1 MNKLRFKLVFSKR
14 LGMLVPIA
22 EISRSH
28 QKTVTPAAVS
38 SAVVEHSVSEKHF
51 WKISSGSAVL
61 LLAGCLGL
69 IAPPVFAL
77 DVNTVPTNPTT
88 ISGNVEYHPNGNV
101 LGVTTT
107 TNQAIIHWESFSI
120 GANATVNFVMPSTA
134 ASVLNRVMGDSASL
148 IQGMLNANGHVYIVN
163 HNGIYFGAGSQVN
176 VGSLTATTLDNIRD
190 KAIEDIYTQGILSNK
205 TAPVFSFAD
214 AVGVIDVAGKEFNE
228 KGEVVKE
235 AANIKAADG
244 GRVMLLAPDVK
255 NSGVIRA
262 DDGQVILAAGKTIYL
277 STLDKFAGL
286 LVEVNSGGTATN
298 LGDIL
303 VKNGNASMIGLSVN
317 QGGRISA
324 TTTVRSNG
332 SIFLKAKAI
341 TQFETPLTDIYGQ
354 VKLGEGSLTEVT
366 VAQGDNETVK
376 NAQTVAKSNI
386 EITGQNIAIE
396 GTVVA
401 NSGVVNVTGKTN
413 SGTTSIYVGD
423 KAVIDVSGV
432 DATAPM
438 SRNQLAI
445 DLYSQQL
452 NDSPILRGGALFGKK
467 LYLDARKGT
476 GIISQAVI
484 DDALLSQ
491 DRTVSE
497 RMTSGGSVSLVADTV
512 VTKQGSV
519 IDLSSGTTTYAAGNI
534 RESRLF
540 YNGKWINASDA
551 IAGVP
556 YSAINDEYSITN
568 ERFGVTRTWALA
580 STATGQFQAGYVEGA
595 NAGKLTVDATAL
607 ALQGDLVAHKTIG
620 TFQRGDY
627 AHVSTPLGGTLN
639 INYLGA
645 GDFNITDQ
653 VSLLPTEFT
662 SESSLSD
669 QQKQQSELSTG
680 VFSKGINNLTL
691 NANSAKI
698 NVNGAINASPAGNI
712 SIDGGAGVN
721 VASNITVAGG
731 NVKLAASST
740 ADVVLAENVKISTA
754 GLLTNDL
761 PGIRGAMQGQ
771 VVTRG
776 GNVTV
781 TDGLVMKNGSS
792 IDANSGAW
800 IKSNGQ
806 VASAQGG
813 NVDVTLAQNSIADGA
828 ITSYGL
834 VTNGTQSSGGQLAVH
849 LQGVTGTSGVKDI
862 QLGGKN
868 TQAANT
874 LYLSEGFFKSGGF
887 SQYTI
892 DNQNNVLGS
901 ISVGDASG
909 SQTVIHPEQATR
921 FLSSASRGISNG
933 LMPDNITTPV
943 MRPADTRQ
951 PVSISLNAGNQF
963 TLHENALLSTDA
975 PTAVNGPKGNVSITS
990 LGQMSILGGID
1001 APSANVTLAIKALPG
1016 SATIPNSKFD
1026 NTLSL
1031 FVGEKAY
1038 INARGAYIAPPSAD
1052 GTLRQNA
1059 VANAGNISL
1068 SAENGVLILKEGSK
1082 LDVSAVSGAVD
1093 LPVSGGFARQQVD
1106 GNAGSIKLA
1115 GRDGLAL
1122 DGDLQGQASGTGAA
1136 GTLELRLGGIDAVGT
1151 EGNSNDP
1158 LFYAGGQRILTV
1170 TQQHQVVSGS
1180 NSAGSLTSN
1189 LIDTSSP
1196 QKPLT
1201 NAVGKGQISA
1211 EQITKGG
1218 FDNVA
1223 LRVDYVQE
1231 NSASGL
1237 VFENG
1242 LTLNVPSVLTL
1253 DASSISGAAT
1263 VNSAAL
1269 VLTNSNA
1276 TALVNPTLGTG
1287 QLQFNADFVDVIG
1300 NVAFTNIN
1308 ELQIKSKG
1316 DIRLGGIRSRSSST
1330 GSLVTPHKVVMDAA
1344 QIYPV
1349 TAHAFE
1355 VKPTGNNTVIEVRN
1369 SSNASSQVPLSAQGK
1384 LTLTADHISQLGTI
1398 RAPLGQISLNAAES
1412 LVMGERSLTSVS
1424 AENSLIPYLVTTL
1437 GGSRLVADKDS
1448 VQSDAS
1454 PYAGK
1459 KISLNSKNV
1468 DMQEG
1473 STVDISGGGDMLAYE
1488 WIQGIGGTVDV
1499 LNQSGY
1505 YAVMPGLGNQY
1516 APYDFNMQSNSDV
1529 ALGQAIYLAGGNG
1542 LAAGKYTL
1550 LPAHYALLPGA
1561 YLVKASATQ
1570 VPINAALGQLDG
1582 GTLMSGYF
1590 TRLDDTSRSQFNSFS
1605 VYNGNVFTVNAATK
1619 DYKGPAEYLLTYLN
1633 DFYSKQA
1640 SANNTTLN
1648 LPKDAGQLSIQALN
1662 QLELNGQITGKAV
1675 AGGRGALVD
1684 ISSNRIEVVSA
1695 VSPPKTG
1702 VLTLTAEQLNNIDAE
1717 SILLGGSR
1725 TVQGN
1730 KQTITT
1736 NASEVVF
1743 ANDATNSVSTTEL
1756 LVAAKDEVR
1765 LREGASIQADE
1776 SANGSVG
1783 VRELQTEGAGAFLA
1797 VSAFNTL
1804 SFDRSN
1810 ASSLTGV
1817 MAIENGASLGATRS
1831 AVVDASRSLR
1841 LDGTLAVGQGGSL
1854 TLGTNRFLLGDAASG
1869 IDGTKLSQQTL
1880 LSFGDLSRL
1889 SLNSYQNIDIYGQVS
1904 LGSDQLNLT
1913 LNTSGLAHHG
1923 DGNVQINANTLTLK
1937 NTQDGSVFNAPTD
1950 SNNATLV
1957 LNTKNTVLGET
1968 QSVKGNKQRFDIQ
1981 GFDHVNVNAQEAIT
1995 VSGKG
2000 QVDVKATS
2008 TQLSAAKI
2016 TADTGANYALNATGK
2031 LETTSNGQA
2040 LAETKGFGGKLA
2052 VTASETVIN
2061 STVELLAGQFNATST
2076 NADLKLN
2083 SNGKIITRSTTV
2095 QFDQTHVKNTDAG
2108 DVTLTSATGN
2118 VEVAENALID
2128 VSGGS
2133 QQGDAGS
2140 LTVNAKNGQ
2149 FVVADGALKGG
2160 ASANEQA
2167 GEFKLDVKAL
2177 NNFSQV
2183 NKALETGK
2191 FNQSR
2196 DIRVRTGNVDIQ
2208 ATDTVTS
2215 KQFVLGVDAGDANIA
2230 GRINA
2235 DSNKG
2240 GEVAI
2245 YANGLVKLA
2254 NTAVITARGLQANQ
2268 SAGDVQTG
2276 SGGDVLLSSNS
2287 LSSVNAVSAEAG
2299 ATIDVSGYDKTANN
2313 NVGLDGA
2320 DGSVTLRGRRGT
2332 TGNTNTVNV
2341 AFNTTGAIKGAAEVR
2356 VEGVKTYT
2364 SDSFNSGIAG
2374 LVTDTNNFYNA
2385 NPDAGS
2391 YAKTKDGLVAQV
2403 LPHIEVKSTG
2413 NMTSDAD
2420 QNLRVFGLLQVGKG
2434 GTLTLMSG
2442 GDLALNGSLSDG
2454 FSTAATNGVLQPNTK
2469 TFNLNFIAGADYTAA
2484 NQYATK
2490 NEVGNFSL
2498 ATGKLIR
2505 TGEGDITVVAG
2516 RNIDLAP
2523 NANIYTLGKTVANV
2537 DGFTLPRAV
2546 ANSSDGNSY
2555 NVNGSYVNN
2564 GGDIELRAGKDITG
2578 SLSGQ
2583 TVNEWLSRQGTLTRI
2598 GARGAV
2604 RDTSWW
2610 IRADLFNQGVA
2621 ALAGGDV
2628 TVKAGGNITDFSV
2641 ASATNAQFDNAGTPA
2656 TGNSVVNGGGD
2667 INIHSGGDLTNGIY
2681 YNGRGELNIRVDGDI
2696 KKTGT
2701 TGTTIALQDAKA
2713 DVRATGAALI
2723 ETVYNPT
2730 LWMQNTN
2737 VTNSDNLTFFNTYT
2751 DNSGFSLSALLGNL
2765 TIGQSDPGSL
2775 NKGTLFNDDNNSLGA
2790 VIKNDMAAIHPGL
2803 VEATAFGGGITVNK
2817 IIVAP
2822 SKNGGLNLL
2831 ANADIVGAV
2840 SSAERDKPVAQILM
2854 SNADTATNLSIQNPF
2869 AGRPTDNLVL
2879 FGDLKYGNKPSSVNT
2894 GTANTAVI
2902 VSKTG
2907 SIDLPGDPP
2916 ASLVSQAEGAGAF
2929 GLKTSM
2935 PAYISAG
2942 KNLTLNAS
2950 IQHNNQNDL
2959 SYLKAGNDIVM
2970 KANQPLAK
2978 IEVNG
2983 PGDLIVQAGRDI
2995 NLGNSAGILSRANNV
3010 NPNLA
3015 TNGAN
3020 ITVLAGVGELGADIA
3035 GFISLYIDPQG
3046 RGPVSLQEASALGE
3060 YRAKVNA
3067 SVHAYMQKMTG
3078 KTLTVDQAMQ
3088 LYLALDVN
3096 KQSPLVYDVFS
3107 KEMVFAIKDYVQTAN
3122 TERGDAVISG
3132 LFPSQRTYNGN
3143 ISMYQSQIVTAR
3155 DGNINLLLPGGLLNA
3170 GVAADPANLPHGI
3183 GIITERGGYI
3193 NVYAEKGFEVN
3204 QSKVKTLF
3212 GGDLIAWVNNGD
3224 IDAGRGSKTAV
3235 SIPERNPIIDN
3246 QGNVTVEVKGVA
3258 SGSGLATE
3266 TYDPD
3271 GPNGGMVAPK
3281 SGTVYLAAPRGA
3293 LDAGEAG
3300 VSSGGDLFVGAQV
3313 INNATNI
3320 TAAGT
3325 SAGVPVADTG
3335 SLAGSL
3341 AGVTSTAAGVSNAMT
3356 ESLANQ
3362 MGNQNVA
3369 PKELPPIVTVK
3380 TIRLED

>member
-28 QKTVTPAAVS
+28 QKTVTPAALS
-38 SAVVEHSVSEKHF
+38 SAVVEHSVSERHF
-51 WKISSGSAVL
+51 WKISSSSAVL

-69 IAPPVFAL
+69 IAPPVIAM
-77 DVNTVPTNPTT
+77 DANTLPTNGKIITGAGD
-88 ISGNVEYHPNGNV
+88 INSNGNV

-107 TNQAIIHWESFSI
+107 TNQAIIHWDSFNI
-120 GANATVNFVMPSTA
+120 GANATVNFVMPNTA
-134 ASVLNRVMGDSASL
+134 ASVLNRVMGNSASL

-163 HNGIYFGAGSQVN
+163 QNGIYFGAGSQIN

-190 KAIEDIYTQGILSNK
+190 NAIENIYSQGILSNK

-235 AANIKAADG
+235 AANIRAADG

-298 LGDIL
+298 LGQIL

-341 TQFETPLTDIYGQ
+341 TQYDSPLTDIYGQ
-354 VKLGEGSLTEVT
+354 VKLGKGSVTEVK
-366 VAQGDNETVK
+366 VEVGDQETVK
-376 NAQTVAKSNI
+376 NAQDVAKSNI
-386 EITGQNIAIE
+386 DITGQNIAIE
-396 GTVVA
+396 GTVTA
-401 NSGVVNVTGKTN
+401 NSGVVNVAGKTN

-438 SRNQLAI
+438 SRNQLVI

-484 DDALLSQ
+484 NDALLSQ

-497 RMTSGGSVSLVADTV
+497 RMTSGGSVSLVADSV

-551 IAGVP
+551 VAGVP
-556 YSAINDEYSITN
+556 YSAINDEYSLTD
-568 ERFGVTRTWALA
+568 ERWGVTRTWALA
-580 STATGQFQAGYVEGA
+580 STSTGQYQAGYVAGA
-595 NAGKLTVDATAL
+595 DAGKLGVDATAL
-607 ALQGDLVAHKTIG
+607 ALQGDLVAQKTIG
-620 TFQRGDY
+620 TFQRGDF

-645 GDFNITDQ
+645 GNFNITDQ
-653 VSLLPTEFT
+653 VSLLPTGFT
-662 SESSLSD
+662 SESLLND
-669 QQKQQSELSTG
+669 QQKQQSDLSTG
-680 VFSKGINNLTL
+680 AFSQGINHLTL
-691 NANSAKI
+691 TANSAKV

-712 SIDGGAGVN
+712 TIDGGAGVN

-761 PGIRGAMQGQ
+761 PGMQGAMQGQ

-781 TDGLVMKNGSS
+781 TDGLVMKNGAR
-792 IDANSGAW
+792 IDASSGAW

-806 VASAQGG
+806 VVSAQGG
-813 NVDVTLAQNSIADGA
+813 NVDVTLAQNSIANGA

-834 VTNGTQSSGGQLAVH
+834 VANGVQSSGGQLAVH

-862 QLGGKN
+862 QLGGNN
-868 TQAANT
+868 TQAPNT

-887 SQYTI
+887 SQYAI

-921 FLSSASRGISNG
+921 FLSSTSRVVANG

-951 PVSISLNAGNQF
+951 PVSLSLNAGNQF
-963 TLHENALLSTDA
+963 TLHENALLRTDA
-975 PTAVNGPKGNVSITS
+975 PTAVNGPKGNVNITS

-1001 APSANVTLAIKALPG
+1001 APAANVTLAIKALPG

-1031 FVGEKAY
+1031 FVGEKAF

-1068 SAENGVLILKEGSK
+1068 SADNGVLILKEGSK

-1093 LPVSGGFARQQVD
+1093 LPVSSGYARQQVD

-1115 GRDGLAL
+1115 GRDGMAL

-1136 GTLELRLGGIDAVGT
+1136 GTLELRLGGIDAIGT

-1158 LFYAGGQRILTV
+1158 LFYASGQRILTV
-1170 TQQHQVVSGS
+1170 TQEHQVLSGG
-1180 NSAGSLTSN
+1180 NTAGSLTSN
-1189 LIDTSSP
+1189 LIDTSSA

-1201 NAVGKGQISA
+1201 NAVGKSQISA
-1211 EQITKGG
+1211 EQIKQGG

-1231 NSASGL
+1231 NTGSGV

-1287 QLQFNADFVDVIG
+1287 QLQFNANFVDVMG

-1330 GSLVTPHKVVMDAA
+1330 GTLATPQKVVMDAA

-1349 TAHAFE
+1349 TSHAFE
-1355 VKPTGNNTVIEVRN
+1355 VKPTGNDTVIEVKN
-1369 SSNASSQVPLSAQGK
+1369 SNNASSQVPLSAQGK

-1437 GGSRLVADKDS
+1437 GGSRLVPDKDS

-1459 KISLNSKNV
+1459 KILLNSKNV

-1488 WIQGIGGTVDV
+1488 FIPGIGGTVDV

-1561 YLVKASATQ
+1561 YLVKASAAQ
-1570 VPINAALGQLDG
+1570 VPINSAFGQVDG
-1582 GTLMSGYF
+1582 GTLVSGYF
-1590 TRLDDTSRSQFNSFS
+1590 TRVDDSSRGQFNSFS
-1605 VYNGNVFTVNAATK
+1605 VYNGNVFTVNAGTK
-1619 DYKGPAEYLLTYLN
+1619 DYKGPAEYMLTYLN

-1640 SANNTTLN
+1640 LANNTTLN

-1662 QLELNGQITGKAV
+1662 QLNLNGQITGKAV

-1684 ISSNRIEVVSA
+1684 ISSNRIEVISA
-1695 VSPPKTG
+1695 ASAPKTG

-1717 SILLGGSR
+1717 SVLLGGSR

-1743 ANDATNSVSTTEL
+1743 ANDATNAVSTTEL

-1765 LREGASIQADE
+1765 LREGATIQADA
-1776 SANGSVG
+1776 SPNGSAG
-1783 VRELQTEGAGAFLA
+1783 VRELQTEGAGAFFA

-1831 AVVDASRSLR
+1831 AVVDASRSLQ
-1841 LDGTLAVGQGGSL
+1841 LGGTLAVGQGGSL
-1854 TLGTNRFLLGDAASG
+1854 TLGTNRFLLGDAAPG
-1869 IDGTKLSQQTL
+1869 VDGTKLSQQTL

-1889 SLNSYQNIDIYGQVS
+1889 SLNSYQNIDMYGQVS

-1950 SNNATLV
+1950 SNNSTLV
-1957 LNTKNTVLGET
+1957 LNTNNTVLGET

-2000 QVDVKATS
+2000 QMDVKATS

-2031 LETTSNGQA
+2031 LETLSNGQV

-2052 VTASETVIN
+2052 ITASETVIN
-2061 STVELLAGQFNATST
+2061 NTVELLAGQFSATST

-2083 SNGKIITRSTTV
+2083 SNGKIIARSATI
-2095 QFDQTHVKNTDAG
+2095 QFDQAHVKNTDAG

-2118 VEVAENALID
+2118 VDVAEKALID

-2160 ASANEQA
+2160 ASASEQA

-2183 NKALETGK
+2183 NNALETGK

-2196 DIRVRTGNVDIQ
+2196 DIRVRTGNVNIQ
-2208 ATDTVTS
+2208 AADTVTS

-2235 DSNKG
+2235 DSSKG

-2287 LSSVNAVSAEAG
+2287 LSTVSAVSAEAG
-2299 ATIDVSGYDKTANN
+2299 ATIDVSGYDKAANN

-2341 AFNTTGAIKGAAEVR
+2341 AFNTTGAVKGAAEVR

-2364 SDSFNSGIAG
+2364 SDTFSSSIAG
-2374 LVTDTNNFYNA
+2374 LVADTNNFYNA

-2420 QNLRVFGLLQVGKG
+2420 QNLRAFGLLPGKG
-2434 GTLTLMSG
+2434 GTLTLISG
-2442 GDLALNGSLSDG
+2442 GDLALNGSISDG
-2454 FSTAATNGVLQPNTK
+2454 FSTAATNGVLQPSTQ

-2498 ATGKLIR
+2498 ASGKLIR

-2555 NVNGSYVNN
+2555 NLNGSYVNN

-2583 TVNEWLSRQGTLTRI
+2583 TVNEWLSRQGTLTRV
-2598 GARGAV
+2598 GARGTV

-2628 TVKAGGNITDFSV
+2628 TIKAGGNITDFSV
-2641 ASATNAQFDNAGTPA
+2641 ASATNAQFDNAGTTF

-2667 INIHSGGDLTNGIY
+2667 INIQSGGNLTNGIY
-2681 YNGRGELNIRVDGDI
+2681 YSGRGELNIRVDGDI

-2701 TGTTIALQDAKA
+2701 TGTTIALQDAQA

-2730 LWMQNTN
+2730 LWMQNVN

-2751 DNSGFSLSALLGNL
+2751 DNSAFSLSTLLGGL

-2775 NKGTLFNDDNNSLGA
+2775 NKGTLFNDDSNSMGA
-2790 VIKNDMAAIHPGL
+2790 VIKNDMAAIHPGK

-2822 SKNGGLNLL
+2822 SKNGGLSLL

-2840 SSAERDKPVAQILM
+2840 SSAERDKPVAQILV
-2854 SNADTATNLSIQNPF
+2854 SNADTATNLSILNPF
-2869 AGRPTDNLVL
+2869 AGKPTDNLTL
-2879 FGDLKYGNKPSSVNT
+2879 FGDLKYGNKQSSVNT
-2894 GTANTAVI
+2894 GTSNAVVI
-2902 VSKTG
+2902 VSKAG
-2907 SIDLPGDPP
+2907 NVDLPGDPP
-2916 ASLVSQAEGAGAF
+2916 ASLVSEREGAGSF
-2929 GLKTSM
+2929 GLKASM

-2950 IQHNNQNDL
+2950 LQHNNQSDV
-2959 SYLKAGNDIVM
+2959 SYLKAGNDILM

-2983 PGDLIVQAGRDI
+2983 PGELIVQAGRDI

-3020 ITVLAGVGELGADIA
+3020 ITVLAGVGERGADIA
-3035 GFISLYIDPQG
+3035 GFVSQYIDPQG
-3046 RGPVSLQEASALGE
+3046 RGPANLQGTSALGE

-3067 SVHAYMQKMTG
+3067 TVLAYMQKISG
-3078 KTLTVDQAMQ
+3078 KVLTADQAMQ
-3088 LYLALDVN
+3088 LYLALEVN
-3096 KQSPLVYDVFS
+3096 KQSPMVYDIFS

-3122 TERGDAVISG
+3122 TERGDAAISG
-3132 LFPSQRTYNGN
+3132 LFPNQNLYSGN
-3143 ISMYQSQIVTAR
+3143 ISMYQSQIVSAR
-3155 DGNINLLLPGGLLNA
+3155 EGSINLLLPGGLLNA
-3170 GVAADPANLPHGI
+3170 GVPADTANLPHGI

-3271 GPNGGMVAPK
+3271 GPNGKMVAPR

-3313 INNATNI
+3313 INNASNI
-3320 TAAGT
+3320 SAAGA
-3325 SAGVPVADTG
+3325 SNGVPVADTG
-3335 SLAGSL
+3335 SLAGAALGATNTS
-3341 AGVTSTAAGVSNAMT
+3341 AGASNALT
-3356 ESLANQ
+3356 ENIANQ
-3362 MGNQNVA
+3362 MSKQDIA